1 MVRKSAR
8 PLEAAAQLPT
18 ANPMSPIYR
27 CNPSVWGGG
36 WWAIIRSKSGPGCMS
51 NDPNESGAK
60 PYLSGTAERAGPG
73 SPPSGRDRCVVRP

>member
-27 CNPSVWGGG
+27 CNPSV
-36 WWAIIRSKSGPGCMS
+36 
-51 NDPNESGAK
+51 
-60 PYLSGTAERAGPG
+60 
-73 SPPSGRDRCVVRP
+73 